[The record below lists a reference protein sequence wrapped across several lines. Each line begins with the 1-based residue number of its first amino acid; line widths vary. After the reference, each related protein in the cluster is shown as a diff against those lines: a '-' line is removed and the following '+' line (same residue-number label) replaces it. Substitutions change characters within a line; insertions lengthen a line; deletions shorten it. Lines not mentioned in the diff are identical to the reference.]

1 MRRGMTWRWA
11 IALSIGLS
19 GVALARADE
28 DDAKPANTGNWF
40 THLFV
45 KDAAKKKG
53 ADTKKNDAPPAPSA
67 ADIRQKAQ
75 AEWLRR
81 QEVCD
86 KLRAIALECGDKDLA
101 RKADALDQR
110 AWDLYVLR
118 TGSTKMNA
126 SPDEQFPDDQPSR
139 GAASSRIKRGRPVI
153 RHPPA
158 WMVARQRRKE

>member
-1 MRRGMTWRWA
+1 MAVGHRAQYRPRW
-11 IALSIGLS
+11 GR
-19 GVALARADE
+19 VARADE

-40 THLFV
+40 THLFA
-45 KDAAKKKG
+45 KDSAKKKG
-53 ADTKKNDAPPAPSA
+53 ADAKKTDAPPAPSA

-126 SPDEQFPDDQPSR
+126 SADEQFPDDQPIR
-139 GAASSRIKRGRPVI
+139 GAASSAQQTGKASNSASTSVDGRT
-153 RHPPA
+153 A
-158 WMVARQRRKE
+158 SRKE